1 MPAVETQL
9 HFNCLTRLYK
19 QDYIF
24 LCLIG
29 FCIFFAGTMA
39 AWLAGVCAVVYAVHT
54 SKGEEEED
62 EDDTVT

>member
-1 MPAVETQL
+1 MPAVEAQL
-9 HFNCLTRLYK
+9 HFNCLTQLYK

-29 FCIFFAGTMA
+29 FCIFFAGTVA
-39 AWLAGVCAVVYAVHT
+39 AWLAGVCAVIYAVHT
-54 SKGEEEED
+54 SKGEEED